1 MRQSV
6 YHEHRFTYPQK
17 GLCRPALCVLISLI
31 FLTNFVVSSGA
42 HLGPRLWGCQK
53 VHILQ
58 HQWWWTKFT
67 CGPTSWWWL
76 WRWLSLRHV
85 FFFVPSSNQSHFSC
99 LLWPLRKWMYDNL
112 CIIFKCQDWI
122 VSLQMI
128 KPKKFFDDDNI
139 GNITQLWSFGWDLC
153 YFGLYF
159 FEHFVHLSFLFV
171 LWSLLFLWSFL
182 WFFLYGILYK
192 FYFFHISVLLVF
204 IFCSFGVGFSVFW
217 SLSLLTFLYFWS

>member
-1 MRQSV
+1 MIEKFLSINV
-6 YHEHRFTYPQK
+6 NDGGPN
-17 GLCRPALCVLISLI
+17 SL
-31 FLTNFVVSSGA
+31 VVRLHDDDYDDGYRCDTFFFSS
-42 HLGPRLWGCQK
+42 RL
-53 VHILQ
+53 
-58 HQWWWTKFT
+58 
-67 CGPTSWWWL
+67 PTS
-76 WRWLSLRHV
+76 HI
-85 FFFVPSSNQSHFSC
+85 FPAYC
-99 LLWPLRKWMYDNL
+99 GIKRKWMYDNL
-112 CIIFKCQDWI
+112 CIIFECQDLI

-128 KPKKFFDDDNI
+128 QAKNVFDDDNI

-159 FEHFVHLSFLFV
+159 LLSFLFV

-192 FYFFHISVLLVF
+192 FYFFHISVLLVI